1 MIAVS
6 AGLSFTG
13 DTKQALCL
21 TGELV
26 SDVFPSSLSYLFSSS
41 LLNRISLLLKAAADE
56 DDDDDDDDIFGAGGG
71 RYIDICGSLFCSLI
85 CMSMYTYI
93 YTKSIYIY

>member
-26 SDVFPSSLSYLFSSS
+26 SELFPSFLSYLFSSS
-41 LLNRISLLLKAAADE
+41 LSYKLLLLLKAAAD
-56 DDDDDDDDIFGAGGG
+56 DDDDEEDDIFGAGGG
-71 RYIDICGSLFCSLI
+71 
-85 CMSMYTYI
+85 
-93 YTKSIYIY
+93 

>member
-13 DTKQALCL
+13 DTIQAFCL

-26 SDVFPSSLSYLFSSS
+26 SDIFPLSLSYLFPSY
-41 LLNRISLLLKAAADE
+41 LLYRISLLLKAAADE
-56 DDDDDDDDIFGAGGG
+56 DDDDDDDDDDELNIFRAGSG
-71 RYIDICGSLFCSLI
+71 
-85 CMSMYTYI
+85 
-93 YTKSIYIY
+93 

>member
-21 TGELV
+21 IGELV
-26 SDVFPSSLSYLFSSS
+26 SDIFPSSLLYLFSSS
-41 LLNRISLLLKAAADE
+41 LSYRVSLFLKAA
-56 DDDDDDDDIFGAGGG
+56 DDDDDDDEENDEDDIFGAGGG
-71 RYIDICGSLFCSLI
+71 
-85 CMSMYTYI
+85 
-93 YTKSIYIY
+93 

>member
-6 AGLSFTG
+6 AGLSFMG

-26 SDVFPSSLSYLFSSS
+26 SDMFPSYLSYLFSSS
-41 LLNRISLLLKAAADE
+41 LLNRISLLLKAAAADE
-56 DDDDDDDDIFGAGGG
+56 DDDDDDDEELAIFGGG
-71 RYIDICGSLFCSLI
+71 C
-85 CMSMYTYI
+85 
-93 YTKSIYIY
+93 

>member
-6 AGLSFTG
+6 AGLSFMG

-26 SDVFPSSLSYLFSSS
+26 SDMFPSYLSYLFSSS
-41 LLNRISLLLKAAADE
+41 LLNRISLLLKGAAAAA
-56 DDDDDDDDIFGAGGG
+56 DDDDDDDDENVEVFGGG
-71 RYIDICGSLFCSLI
+71 C
-85 CMSMYTYI
+85 
-93 YTKSIYIY
+93 

>member
-26 SDVFPSSLSYLFSSS
+26 SDLFPSYLSYLFSSS
-41 LLNRISLLLKAAADE
+41 LSYRISLLLKAA
-56 DDDDDDDDIFGAGGG
+56 DDDDDDDDDEDDEDDIFGAGGG
-71 RYIDICGSLFCSLI
+71 
-85 CMSMYTYI
+85 
-93 YTKSIYIY
+93 

>member
-6 AGLSFTG
+6 SGLSFTG

-26 SDVFPSSLSYLFSSS
+26 SDLFPSSLLCLLSSS
-41 LLNRISLLLKAAADE
+41 LLNRISLLLKAAAADE
-56 DDDDDDDDIFGAGGG
+56 DDDDDDDEVDEVFRGGC
-71 RYIDICGSLFCSLI
+71 R
-85 CMSMYTYI
+85 
-93 YTKSIYIY
+93 